1 MLGVAQVS
9 SHTVRSRALRGWDRW
24 VPIMVTVSL
33 LGAAGEHPGTAR
45 ASTGAPFAPPSRGPM
60 RVARTARLEPV
71 LGRTVLASRVSGVV
85 RVKATG
91 ARTFALLTHP
101 RLIAVG
107 ATIDATRGTVKLV
120 TATAAIGKT
129 QSGQF
134 AKGAFTVFQER
145 SGTTDLRLVGGRPA
159 KTVCGHPA
167 RASVAAVGASSSVS
181 SRVLRLLQ
189 ASAHGHFRTTGRYS
203 AATVRGT
210 KWQTIDRCDGTLTV
224 DTTGSVET
232 TTGTLTF
239 LLKPGQTA
247 IGYCFPPN
255 ATPQTRRFCLVEV
268 SQPADGLFG
277 FGIGLRRA
285 ATSYQLC
292 IRAPSGIERCRQ
304 FLLSAPNATGVRT
317 SAVVCPQDE
326 GAGSYFVR
334 WLISGQQIGLTL
346 PFTATLPAPPTGQS
360 CISRP

>member
-1 MLGVAQVS
+1 MRLPSLRAWHRPILIGGLLLAGAAAAYAATPQASAGVAPSQAPVAP
-9 SHTVRSRALRGWDRW
+9 VRVGRATALR
-24 VPIMVTVSL
+24 
-33 LGAAGEHPGTAR
+33 
-45 ASTGAPFAPPSRGPM
+45 
-60 RVARTARLEPV
+60 PV

-85 RVKATG
+85 RVKARG
-91 ARTFALLTHP
+91 GRAFALLTQP
-101 RLIAVG
+101 EPIGVG
-107 ATIDATRGTVKLV
+107 ATVDATHGTVKLV
-120 TATAAIGKT
+120 TAAAVVGKT

-134 AKGAFTVFQER
+134 SKGAFTVFQEH
-145 SGTTDLRLVGGRPA
+145 SDMTDLRLVGGRPA
-159 KTVCGHPA
+159 KALC
-167 RASVAAVGASSSVS
+167 RSASSATHAAVAGSSSVN

-210 KWQTIDRCDGTLTV
+210 EWQTIDRCDGTLTV
-224 DTTGSVET
+224 DVKGAVDT
-232 TTGTLTF
+232 TTGALTF

-247 IGYCFPPN
+247 IGYCFPAN
-255 ATPQTRRFCLVEV
+255 ATPQTRRFCIVEV

-292 IRAPSGIERCRQ
+292 IQAPSGIERCRQ
-304 FLLSAPNATGVRT
+304 FLLSAPNAAGVRT

-326 GAGSYFVR
+326 GAGRYFVR

-346 PFTATLPAPPTGQS
+346 PFTATLPAPPPGQS
-360 CISRP
+360 GCISRP